1 MAWLD
6 PLCLGRILGAED
18 IFERVIL
25 REDLEVVAELTSY

>member
-6 PLCLGRILGAED
+6 PLGLERILGAED

-25 REDLEVVAELTSY
+25 REDLEVVTSY

>member
-6 PLCLGRILGAED
+6 PLGLGRILGAED

-25 REDLEVVAELTSY
+25 RVVAELTSY